1 MTLNLYEF
9 YEACQNFVIHQNTL
23 VNERLTWLLVAQGL
37 LFTAFGIV
45 IDKDGDYMIHRLRRV
60 LPIFG
65 FLSSLLIGLGIAGAL
80 RAVTQA
86 NNVWLREVTAQGL
99 KSSDL
104 PPLIGGI
111 NGVGTISSVPLCVLF
126 MAAWGYL
133 LLPKKGSRQNRQ
145 G

>member
-1 MTLNLYEF
+1 MELYEF
-9 YEACQNFVIHQNTL
+9 YEACQNFIVHQNTL

-45 IDKDGDYMIHRLRRV
+45 IDKDGDDMIRRLRHV

-65 FLSSLLIGLGIAGAL
+65 FLSSLFIGLGISGAL
-80 RAVTQA
+80 RAVIQA
-86 NNVWLREVTAQGL
+86 NNVWLGEVTAQGL
-99 KSSDL
+99 DSSKL

-111 NGVGTISSVPLCVLF
+111 NGVGTISSVTLCLLF

-133 LLPKKGSRQNRQ
+133 LFPKKRENRENRWR
-145 G
+145 